1 MIRQGLAEHLN
12 QSYGERHFKHKIFQ
26 GKNLEQDIITHLGNP
41 NLLDEDCDYL
51 MNLLEGMEE
60 TVQNNWEDYKPG
72 QNSKETDFYTNI
84 FDLDGK
90 VIIKSDK
97 NIGYGLYTIEQVIE
111 LYQKTNEENGYVKV
125 NITNEEYLKNISK
138 LKAELLPEIP
148 EWIDLKIPLRFKENL
163 KQTEG
168 EIAFMKILPK
178 VHKLQTPSFETFGSL
193 TCRTIKAGNNDPLN
207 AISAVI
213 GKVTKHLVKMV
224 KIYLIRKYGFQPSVE
239 GGDEAFERI
248 SSGKWKVEWSRSIN
262 AQGDIVNLYPSLDFK
277 YVKIAYEKAFII
289 VKIDPETCQ
298 YIINGLYITMTN
310 NVFRQPC
317 GHFKSGGTT
326 KKQSANGFAIGDLS
340 AAAGSNLTLLISE
353 DKILEKLKIENLL
366 KNIHIYLRY
375 MDDLK
380 ILLKGEREDM
390 FKALKIISTGY
401 PQILK
406 LKMKVSYFCNNFL
419 DMKTHHLPPSGEI
432 QISLLR
438 KKNNSYDV
446 TRKSSN
452 TTEHIKKSAMYSY
465 CYRMHRRTNSIRDY
479 KHQHRVNSF
488 IFSSRGQSKKD
499 FLDVV
504 KEVQKKV
511 KKQERR
517 KSKNIK
523 GTYIGKDK
531 KYGGKISYDQET
543 SSHKHIRNL
552 IQRSKL
558 PSHLNLPILVPGV
571 KMEQYIFTKKK
582 FEKKMEEICSMDQ
595 S

>member
-1 MIRQGLAEHLN
+1 MLLKMTLFQMSGPFMFKEIKRFQFTKAEFSEYKQTINTISKKAKEGIEKCRNILKGNGVSYEANEEQIEGWEDIKKEVSETLDNIDLESVYRENTENLKFEKVIEFFIKNKEENVQTLLKNQIKSIKEEIRILDEKEEEIIKKDIEQNVIINMTKENIESETIEETLKTGANYIPKVKRNKRELRKMIRQGLAEHLN

-60 TVQNNWEDYKPG
+60 TVQNNWEDYKPD

-97 NIGYGLYTIEQVIE
+97 NIGYGLYSLEQVLE

-138 LKAELLPEIP
+138 LKTELLPEIP

-289 VKIDPETCQ
+289 VKIDPESCQ

-310 NVFRQPC
+310 NVFRQPV

-326 KKQSANGFAIGDLS
+326 KK
-340 AAAGSNLTLLISE
+340 
-353 DKILEKLKIENLL
+353 
-366 KNIHIYLRY
+366 
-375 MDDLK
+375 
-380 ILLKGEREDM
+380 
-390 FKALKIISTGY
+390 
-401 PQILK
+401 
-406 LKMKVSYFCNNFL
+406 
-419 DMKTHHLPPSGEI
+419 HLP
-432 QISLLR
+432 
-438 KKNNSYDV
+438 
-446 TRKSSN
+446 
-452 TTEHIKKSAMYSY
+452 
-465 CYRMHRRTNSIRDY
+465 
-479 KHQHRVNSF
+479 
-488 IFSSRGQSKKD
+488 
-499 FLDVV
+499 
-504 KEVQKKV
+504 
-511 KKQERR
+511 
-517 KSKNIK
+517 
-523 GTYIGKDK
+523 
-531 KYGGKISYDQET
+531 
-543 SSHKHIRNL
+543 
-552 IQRSKL
+552 
-558 PSHLNLPILVPGV
+558 
-571 KMEQYIFTKKK
+571 
-582 FEKKMEEICSMDQ
+582 MDSQ
-595 S
+595 